1 MKKNIRNL
9 LVLSAVAIL
18 TSCGTTTS
26 EVLSSATNLD
36 EVTSIDETSS
46 ETTSIY
52 TGKTNDDFEKAKTTY
67 IDDDGYEQNLNMN
80 TIYNNAGAP
89 HNVNV
94 QVEGEETHVF
104 VCPFGFQD
112 TQYDYLET
120 QANLER
126 IDKAFFGTDE
136 EMEALE
142 GSPSVQSFY
151 NQSSYGLNP
160 FQGEMIPT
168 WVEFEGTTA
177 EYEDACGG
185 SAGSYGSK
193 YAWSWYTTEYAKTD
207 HGALADLTNLD
218 GTDYVPKAPS
228 YYDGNGD
235 GYVDLMWCVY
245 SKPYE
250 SGGLGNWWA
259 YVTYTGQSAGLHS
272 APTVQTL
279 AWASLS
285 FMDEG
290 FNGYDT
296 HTYTHETGH
305 TFGLEDYYD
314 YNSMWSCMGGVDYMD
329 HNIGDHN
336 SFSKFSFGWVKPL
349 VVDESSIITLNSFTD
364 TGDCFL
370 LPSPNYNGT
379 AFDEYFLVELDG
391 PTGLCETDYTNGYN
405 GTTGFKTP
413 GVRVLHVDAR
423 VTRGNHD
430 TYLADNPENGNSF
443 RIGNSKAG
451 RSGIKSDG
459 DYYLK
464 DDDTKGY
471 MSLLS
476 MIESHVDE
484 EENCTT
490 SSTYNATSESLFTE
504 GARLNFGS
512 RYAWASTYMPSGTN
526 MWNKAQSTTG
536 WTDSETKTVETDED
550 MTIDFSLKVLS
561 VTGDSDNGYQAQVQV
576 TYED

>member
-9 LVLSAVAIL
+9 LVLSAVAVL

-26 EVLSSATNLD
+26 EVLSSTQGTD
-36 EVTSIDETSS
+36 EASLSDESSS
-46 ETTSIY
+46 EVSSVY
-52 TGKTNDDFEKAKTTY
+52 EGKTNDDFEKAKTTY
-67 IDDDGYEQNLNMN
+67 IDENGEEQYLNMN

-94 QVEGEETHVF
+94 PVEGEETHVF

-112 TQYDYLET
+112 EKYDYLET
-120 QANLER
+120 EDNLER
-126 IDKAFFGTDE
+126 INKAFFGTDE
-136 EMEALE
+136 EMAEVE

-151 NQSSYGLNP
+151 NKSSYGLNP

-168 WVEFEGTTA
+168 WVEYKGTTDDFEA
-177 EYEDACGG
+177 AAGG
-185 SAGSYGSK
+185 SAGSYAAK
-193 YAWSWYTTEYAKTD
+193 YAWNWYTTEYAKEN

-218 GTDYVPKAPS
+218 GTTYVPKAPS
-228 YYDGNGD
+228 YYDGNND

-245 SKPYE
+245 SRPYE
-250 SGGLGNWWA
+250 SDGLGNWWA
-259 YVTYTGQSAGLHS
+259 YVTYTGAAAGLQTS
-272 APTVQTL
+272 PNVQTL
-279 AWASLS
+279 GWASLS

-296 HTYTHETGH
+296 HTFTHETGH

-314 YNSMWSCMGGVDYMD
+314 YNNMWSCLGGVDYMD
-329 HNIGDHN
+329 HNLRDHN
-336 SFSKFSFGWVKPL
+336 AFSKFSLGWVNPL
-349 VVDESSIITLNSFTD
+349 VVDDSAIITLNSFTD

-391 PTGLCETDYTNGYN
+391 PTGLCETDYKNGYN

-413 GVRVLHVDAR
+413 GLRVLHVDAR
-423 VTRGNHD
+423 VTRGDHD
-430 TYLADNPENGNSF
+430 TYLAEDPQNGNSL
-443 RIGNSKAG
+443 RIGNSKGG
-451 RSGIKSDG
+451 RSSIQSDG
-459 DYYLK
+459 DYYLRE
-464 DDDTKGY
+464 DGTKGY

-476 MIESHVDE
+476 MVESHVDE

-490 SSTYNATSESLFTE
+490 TSNYNATSESLFSE
-504 GARLNFGS
+504 GARLNFGD

-526 MWNKAQSTTG
+526 LWNKAQATTG
-536 WTDSETKTVETDED
+536 WIDSENKTVETNED

-561 VTGDSDNGYQAQVQV
+561 ITGDSESGYQAQVQV